1 MSTRGKTGPRAVDRS
16 ESFGFEPEESRHHF
30 LVLLPKNSHD
40 PVEVSEHFTWD
51 DERGSSPVT
60 LSSNE
65 EEGQLRVRLA
75 RPKWDAIADA
85 LRVEFNTRLRKQGK
99 PPGQWKVGPN
109 LVSRLLGK
117 ELVLLAW
124 ALEDADPSL
133 APVAISNW
141 LGLACEERWWLY
153 TMTAAAT
160 GHALDGQGK
169 GWRKAVRFAL
179 TENPVRGQLQDQPV
193 VPEYF
198 RLVSERDRPKRPSKV
213 S

>member
-1 MSTRGKTGPRAVDRS
+1 VSTRRKAGLRAAEYSD
-16 ESFGFEPEESRHHF
+16 SFGFEPEESRHHF
-30 LVLLPKNSHD
+30 LVVLPKNAHE

-51 DERGSSPVT
+51 EERGSSPVT
-60 LSSNE
+60 LASNE
-65 EEGQLRVRLA
+65 EDGQLRVRLA

-99 PPGQWKVGPN
+99 PLGRWKVGPN
-109 LVSRLLGK
+109 PVHRLLGK

-124 ALEDADPSL
+124 ALEEADPSL

-160 GHALDGQGK
+160 GHALHGQGK

-179 TENPVRGQLQDQPV
+179 TENPVGGKVHDKPV
-193 VPEYF
+193 VPEFF
-198 RLVSERDRPKRPSKV
+198 RLISERDRPKRSTKV

>member
-1 MSTRGKTGPRAVDRS
+1 VSARRKAGLRAADRS

-30 LVLLPKNSHD
+30 LVVIPRSTHE
-40 PVEVSEHFTWD
+40 PIEISEHFTWD
-51 DERGSSPVT
+51 EERGSGPVT
-60 LSSNE
+60 LSSAE
-65 EEGQLRVRLA
+65 EDGQLRVRLA
-75 RPKWDAIADA
+75 RPKWEAIADA
-85 LRVEFNTRLRKQGK
+85 ARVEFNTRLRKQGK
-99 PPGQWKVGPN
+99 PPGRWKTGPN
-109 LVSRLLGK
+109 PVHRLLGK

-133 APVAISNW
+133 ATVAISNW
-141 LGLACEERWWLY
+141 LGLTCEERWWLY

-160 GHALDGQGK
+160 GHALHGQGK

-179 TENPVRGQLQDQPV
+179 TENPVGCQSPDRPI

-198 RLVSERDRPKRPSKV
+198 RLVSERDRVKQSTKV

>member
-1 MSTRGKTGPRAVDRS
+1 MSTRRKAGLPVADRG
-16 ESFGFEPEESRHHF
+16 ENFGFEPEESRHHF
-30 LVLLPKNSHD
+30 LVVIPRNAQE
-40 PVEVSEHFTWD
+40 PVEISEHFSWD

-60 LSSNE
+60 LSSSE
-65 EEGQLRVRLA
+65 EDGQLRVRLA

-85 LRVEFNTRLRKQGK
+85 ARVEFNTRLRKQGK
-99 PPGQWKVGPN
+99 PPGRWKTGPN
-109 LVSRLLGK
+109 TVHRLLGK

-133 APVAISNW
+133 APVAVSNW

-160 GHALDGQGK
+160 GHALHGQGR
-169 GWRKAVRFAL
+169 GWRQAVRFAL
-179 TENPVRGQLQDQPV
+179 TENPVGGQVQDKPV
-193 VPEYF
+193 VPEFF
-198 RLVSERDRPKRPSKV
+198 RLVSERDRPRRSSKV